1 MAEPRVAWVFPGQG
15 AQEAGMGRDLI
26 EGSPAAR
33 GLFATADR
41 VLGYSLTQ
49 LCLDGPEERLQQTEN
64 AQPALY
70 TMSLA
75 CLEAARDQGSLRDA
89 EPDFVAGHS
98 LGEYTA
104 LAAAAA
110 FDFEDGLRLVQERGR
125 LMQEAASKQPGAM
138 AAILGLDAE
147 AVGAICEA
155 AGAEV
160 CNLNAPG
167 QVVIGGTEQAVESA
181 MALALERGASR
192 GVRLKVSGGFHT
204 SMMVPALGAMRAAVE
219 ATPFR
224 DARVPVVVNT
234 TASALQRAGQLRDE
248 LVDQLARPVYWQRSV
263 EYMRAQGVA
272 RFIEFGPGR
281 VLSGLIRRIDRAAAV
296 ANVSDLAGAR
306 SLAATPTPP

>member
-1 MAEPRVAWVFPGQG
+1 
-15 AQEAGMGRDLI
+15 MGRDLI

-33 GLFATADR
+33 KLFDTAAG
-41 VLGYSLTQ
+41 VLGYSLAE
-49 LCLDGPEERLQQTEN
+49 LCLEGPEERLQQTEN

-75 CLEAARDQGSLRDA
+75 CLEAAREQGSLRDSG
-89 EPDFVAGHS
+89 PDFVAGHS

-104 LAAAAA
+104 LAAAGA
-110 FDFEDGLRLVQERGR
+110 FDFADGLRLVQERGR
-125 LMQEAASKQPGAM
+125 LMHEAASKQPGAM
-138 AAILGLDAE
+138 AAILGLDE
-147 AVGAICEA
+147 DAVRAICA
-155 AGAEV
+155 DAGAEV

-167 QVVIGGTEQAVESA
+167 QVVIGGTAQAVDGA
-181 MALALERGASR
+181 MALGMERGASR
-192 GVRLKVSGGFHT
+192 GVRLKVSGAFHT

-234 TASALQRAGQLRDE
+234 TASVLQAAGDLREE
-248 LVDQLARPVYWQRSV
+248 LIDQLARPVYWQRSV

-281 VLSGLIRRIDRAAAV
+281 VLSGLIRRIDRSAAV

-306 SLAATPTPP
+306 SLAAAPAPP